1 MSFRAKTLGP
11 PARLA
16 LAWLA
21 VGTAKTSRIR
31 ARGKPTA
38 TMAAAASHL
47 TTGLLLASGT
57 GGNYRDLCAP
67 GAQPMQTAHL
77 TSRKT
82 PKVASDDLLPTRR
95 RGGSGTSAEGRRGSR
110 DQQRIRGGHRRSR
123 HLPKAWPIVV
133 SWPESVIATLGA
145 VRLSYLGGWS
155 GATASVRHG

>member
-57 GGNYRDLCAP
+57 GGNHRDLCAP

-82 PKVASDDLLPTRR
+82 PKVANDDLWPVRR
-95 RGGSGTSAEGRRGSR
+95 RGRSDTAAGCRYA
-110 DQQRIRGGHRRSR
+110 SR
-123 HLPKAWPIVV
+123 HQQAGREGGVRSAHLPRAWRIVA
-133 SWPESVIATLGA
+133 SWPESVIAIAGPR
-145 VRLSYLGGWS
+145 RLCVPS
-155 GATASVRHG
+155 GAGPRRSLG